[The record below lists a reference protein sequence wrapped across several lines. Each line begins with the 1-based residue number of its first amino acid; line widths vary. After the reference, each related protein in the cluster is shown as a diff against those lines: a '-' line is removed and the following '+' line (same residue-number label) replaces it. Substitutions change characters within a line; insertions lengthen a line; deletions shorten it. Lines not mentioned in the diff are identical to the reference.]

1 MALRTIRTDDD
12 PVLRKK
18 SRKVEK
24 FDDRLKAL
32 VDDMIET
39 MYDADGIG
47 LAAPQV
53 GILRRVIV
61 IDLYDDNGAGVYINP
76 EIIAQSGDQFEIE
89 GCLSLPGLNGRV
101 HRPQRVTVRYQTL
114 DGSVVEKDGED
125 LLARAFCHEID
136 HLNGVLFTDNAE
148 ILSDEELAELAR
160 QEESEQTA

>member
-12 PVLRKK
+12 PVLRKL

-24 FDDRLKAL
+24 FDDRLKYL
-32 VDDMIET
+32 VEDMVET

-61 IDLYDDNGAGVYINP
+61 IDLYDNNGVGVYINP
-76 EIIAQSGDQFEIE
+76 EIIAESGEQFEIE

-101 HRPQRVTVRYQTL
+101 HRPQNVTVRYQTIEGETIEKSA
-114 DGSVVEKDGED
+114 DG

-136 HLNGVLFTDNAE
+136 HLNGVLFSDKAE
-148 ILSDEELAELAR
+148 ILSDQELAELEQ
-160 QEESEQTA
+160 QEGE

>member
-12 PVLRKK
+12 PVLRKL

-24 FDDRLKAL
+24 FDDRLKCL
-32 VDDMIET
+32 VEDMVET

-61 IDLYDDNGAGVYINP
+61 IDLYDDNGVGVYINP
-76 EIIAQSGDQFEIE
+76 EIITECGDQFEIE

-101 HRPQRVTVRYQTL
+101 HRPQNVTVRYQSIDGETL
-114 DGSVVEKDGED
+114 EKDADG

-136 HLNGVLFTDNAE
+136 HLNGILFSDKAE
-148 ILSDEELAELAR
+148 ILSDQELAELTKR
-160 QEESEQTA
+160 QESEYSI